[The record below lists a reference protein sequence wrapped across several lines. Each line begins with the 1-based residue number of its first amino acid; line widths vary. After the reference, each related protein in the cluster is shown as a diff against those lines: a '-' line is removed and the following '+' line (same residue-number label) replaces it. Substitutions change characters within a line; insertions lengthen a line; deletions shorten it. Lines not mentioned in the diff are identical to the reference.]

1 MTYIILLAQKIAIE
15 NNLGLDLLEL
25 TVITELKKL
34 TSNTA
39 WQNAA
44 VKHTDGNLYFLF
56 RLSYIIEL
64 LPLVFINNNGIDAKT
79 KALRRIL
86 VELEKK
92 GFLIRAD
99 FNREKGGNYC
109 HITSKSDILISDT
122 ITKNGN
128 APLPEVSTT
137 ITKNGNAPL
146 PETVMYTST
155 NISELNKENNN
166 NNGSPNFFKPNQEQG
181 EQVKDEKEFFSG
193 FEEELH
199 PPPVELG
206 KTKPTKPVEPV
217 KTTNVLR
224 LDQIWGTQYAGQTV
238 WLQKAGEEVA
248 VWLQNGAEDICK
260 PNSFDGMDLAEM
272 FVFWVGKEQGR
283 IFQSKSPVQWKTSI
297 CNYARVQ
304 KANGG
309 FKAAT
314 KSIPYPNA
322 ELDEAPKGFIPATE
336 KLKGAAYFNYT
347 KKVREAKAA
356 GLITHEE
363 AVKYINFHSED

>member
-1 MTYIILLAQKIAIE
+1 MTYTILLAQKIAIE
-15 NNLGLDLLEL
+15 HNLGLDLLEL

-109 HITSKSDILISDT
+109 HITSKSDILISDS

-128 APLPEVSTT
+128 APLPKVSTP
-137 ITKNGNAPL
+137 ITKNGNGAL
-146 PETVMYTST
+146 PKVGMYTST
-155 NISELNKENNN
+155 NISELKENNN
-166 NNGSPNFFKPNQEQG
+166 NDDFPKNSKPSKKQG
-181 EQVKDEKEFFSG
+181 ELVTDEQDFFTG
-193 FEEELH
+193 FEQEINT
-199 PPPVELG
+199 PPVQVV
-206 KTKPTKPVEPV
+206 KPPKPIVTA

-224 LDQIWGTQYAGQTV
+224 LNEIWGKDYAEQVV

-248 VWLQNGAEDICK
+248 VWLQSGAEGLCQ
-260 PNSFDGMDLAEM
+260 PNSFEGMDLAEM
-272 FVFWVGKEQGR
+272 FVYWVGKETGR
-283 IFQSKSPVQWKTSI
+283 IFQSKNPNQWKTSI

-309 FKAAT
+309 FKSVT
-314 KSIPYPNA
+314 KSAPYPNA
-322 ELDEAPKGFIPATE
+322 EANEAPKGFTPA
-336 KLKGAAYFNYT
+336 KSRLSGKAFLDYVD
-347 KKVREAKAA
+347 KVKAAKAA
-356 GLITHEE
+356 GIITHAQAME
-363 AVKYINFHSED
+363 YINFHKQD